1 MSSAPLR
8 RHLRPAVLS
17 DGRDLPREARAEI
30 VALSGA
36 RPLRFAAELAW
47 AWTVVALA
55 IGFAVGADH
64 WAASLG
70 AILLVGTRQVVLALL
85 LHEQVHRLGWRGRWG
100 DTGVN
105 LLCAYPLLAT
115 TVEDYSEVHLRH
127 HKHFMSER
135 DPDFLRKA
143 GPDWTLPLAPL
154 RAARILLRDLTG
166 LNTLALIRGKTAP
179 EGIEFKRPQPT
190 PRWVRPVYL
199 LAIAA
204 AVTLLGVW
212 PEFLLY
218 WVLPILTVTQ
228 LGVRWI
234 AVLEHEYNHE
244 GASVAEVTPLVRM
257 KPWQRLLVPDLNFAL
272 HVYHHQHPGVS
283 FAQLP
288 AVHGIYVREGRVDEG
303 AVFDGAGSYLRF
315 LFSGVHPDQAAR
327 GAVEPGA
334 ERLGQRV
341 GG

>member
-1 MSSAPLR
+1 MAMSSVSPR
-8 RHLRPAVLS
+8 SIHLRPAVLS
-17 DGRDLPREARAEI
+17 DGRDLSRDARAEI
-30 VALSGA
+30 LARSGA
-36 RPLRFAAELAW
+36 RPGRFALELAW

-55 IGFAVGADH
+55 IGFAVWADH
-64 WAASLG
+64 WAASLL
-70 AILLVGTRQVVLALL
+70 AIFLVGTRQVVLALL

-100 DTGVN
+100 DTWVN
-105 LLCAYPLLAT
+105 LLCTYPLLAT

-127 HKHFMSER
+127 HKHFMSAR

-143 GPDWTLPLAPL
+143 GPDWAVPLAPRRAL
-154 RAARILLRDLTG
+154 RMLVRDLTG

-179 EGIEFKRPQPT
+179 QGIEFKRPRPT

-199 LAIAA
+199 LSVAA
-204 AVTLLGVW
+204 AVTALGIW

-257 KPWQRLLVPDLNFAL
+257 KPWQRWLLPDLNFAL

-283 FAQLP
+283 FSQLP
-288 AVHGIYVREGRVDEG
+288 AVHAVYLREGRVDES
-303 AVFDGAGSYLRF
+303 AVFDGAGAYLRF
-315 LFSGVHPDQAAR
+315 VLSGVHQHQARSRQPLANAR
-327 GAVEPGA
+327 A
-334 ERLGQRV
+334 
-341 GG
+341 